1 MKMSQLPGWAGRAGT
16 WLLDLLFPMKCPF
29 CQHILEDSRAPA
41 CPGCQKMLPW
51 LSGREAERPVEF
63 TSGCLSPLA
72 YRDRVPDSIHR
83 YKFPGTPSYAG
94 AYGLLTAQCVR
105 DNRAAPL
112 DLVTWIPLSPKRR
125 RILLTAQ
132 CVRDNRAAPLD
143 LVTWIP
149 LSPKRRRKRGFDQ
162 AEALARAVARELDL
176 PVRGTLE
183 KFRNNDPQSHLHE
196 ASERR
201 ANVLGVYRLKES
213 VDLAG
218 LRVLLVDDVVT
229 SGATLSECARLLRS
243 AGAAEV
249 LCATLAQARRS

>member
-1 MKMSQLPGWAGRAGT
+1 MFQLPEWMDRAGL

-29 CQHILEDSRAPA
+29 CQCILEDPRALV
-41 CPGCQKMLPW
+41 CPDCQQNLPW
-51 LSGREAERPVEF
+51 LFGPEAERPVEF

-72 YRDRVPDSIHR
+72 YRGRVPDSIHR
-83 YKFPGTPSYAG
+83 YKFPGTPSYAK
-94 AYGLLTAQCVR
+94 AYGLLAAQCVR
-105 DNRAAPL
+105 DNRSTPL
-112 DLVTWIPLSPKRR
+112 DLVTWVPLSK
-125 RILLTAQ
+125 
-132 CVRDNRAAPLD
+132 
-143 LVTWIP
+143 
-149 LSPKRRRKRGFDQ
+149 KRRRKRGFDQ